1 MHVTDSG
8 ATAKGT
14 TDRQDL
20 SDRNMPVSSLAL
32 SISGSLREDA
42 SGSAFNIGAPKEVEN
57 GFSLFGTRDLLK
69 SAAFQKHSQ
78 TSALNSGGS
87 IVIKSKLS

>member
-32 SISGSLREDA
+32 RISGSLREGA
-42 SGSAFNIGAPKEVEN
+42 SGSAFNIGAPIEVEMVLVCLVREICL
-57 GFSLFGTRDLLK
+57 SLPHFRNIPRPV
-69 SAAFQKHSQ
+69 Q
-78 TSALNSGGS
+78 
-87 IVIKSKLS
+87 

>member
-32 SISGSLREDA
+32 RISGSLREGA
-42 SGSAFNIGAPKEVEN
+42 SGSAFNIRAPIEVEMV
-57 GFSLFGTRDLLK
+57 SRDLLK
-69 SAAFQKHSQ
+69 SAAFKKHSQ
-78 TSALNSGGS
+78 TSALNSGGA
-87 IVIKSKLS
+87 IVIKSKS